1 VVDDDLGRPSI
12 SRDDAR
18 HLISER
24 QEAEARHRE
33 VAERQAVELE
43 RQWVA
48 GLRGGVSAA
57 EVPDGLHPA
66 AATLAAAQDAMPPAD
81 GARGGI
87 EQPRR
92 ACGAGRTLAFRG

>member
-1 VVDDDLGRPSI
+1 MVDDDLGRPSI

-24 QEAEARHRE
+24 REAEGRHRE

-43 RQWVA
+43 RQRVA

-66 AATLAAAQDAMPPAD
+66 AAMLAAAQGRHA
-81 GARGGI
+81 
-87 EQPRR
+87 
-92 ACGAGRTLAFRG
+92 AGRRCSRRH